1 MKRIINHR
9 DFNVFKIEKEVWDID
24 YHNHNFYE
32 IIIIEAGRGQHRLND
47 VVFSYKKGDVF
58 LLKPSD
64 MHEFI
69 IGQKTKFIYIKFTA
83 LFLQDILINL
93 KNNTRQSVDLLLNRP
108 AVYESTVR
116 KKEDT
121 LHMLQLARMLLHYF
135 SSSISYKEEMIH
147 QLIAAMMIVM
157 AGNIL
162 EYPDNKK
169 WVVVGGEKIDHIL
182 AYISVYATDKQKMRI
197 ENIAASFMLSP
208 NYVSIY
214 VKQFSGLSIRQHIL
228 NYKIRTAE
236 KLLKQSSYSINEIVD
251 QLGFNDASHFNK
263 IFKKYS
269 GLAPSAFRKGAD
281 EKFQKGIVK

>member
-83 LFLQDILINL
+83 LFLQDIFVHF
-93 KNNTRQSVDLLLNRP
+93 KSHTKASVELLLNRYT
-108 AVYESTVR
+108 VYESIVR
-116 KKEDT
+116 KKEEA
-121 LHMLQLARMLLHYF
+121 LHLLQLGNMLLHF
-135 SSSISYKEEMIH
+135 FCSNLPCKEEMMR
-147 QLIAAMMIVM
+147 QLFASMMLIM
-157 AGNIL
+157 TSNIS

-169 WVVVGGEKIDHIL
+169 WLVVGGEKIDHIL

-263 IFKKYS
+263 MFKKYS

-281 EKFQKGIVK
+281 EKFQKGIAK